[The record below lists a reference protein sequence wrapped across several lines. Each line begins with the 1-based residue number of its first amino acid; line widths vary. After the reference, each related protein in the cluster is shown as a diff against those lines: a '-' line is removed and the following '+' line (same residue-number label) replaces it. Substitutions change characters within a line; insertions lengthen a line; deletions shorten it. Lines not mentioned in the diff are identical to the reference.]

1 MKILNFLD
9 VVAISY
15 WPQEFG
21 GVISERRGIL
31 LITIGQNL
39 ISKDLS
45 NFETR
50 IVKIH
55 MKKKL
60 KLRIP

>member
-1 MKILNFLD
+1 MKNLKFLD

-39 ISKDLS
+39 ISKDFS
-45 NFETR
+45 NFETTKR
-50 IVKIH
+50 E
-55 MKKKL
+55 
-60 KLRIP
+60 

>member
-1 MKILNFLD
+1 MKNLKFLD
-9 VVAISY
+9 VVAISH

-21 GVISERRGIL
+21 GVISERRRIF

-45 NFETR
+45 NFETTKR
-50 IVKIH
+50 E
-55 MKKKL
+55 
-60 KLRIP
+60 